1 MAFFAR
7 INESNIV
14 QEVNVIDDDQIGG
27 GIFPESESLGQEY
40 MADLGL
46 PPEWL
51 QASPTG
57 AYRDAYPSPGWEWQP
72 DPSRAD
78 GGIFTMPAPSEETP

>member
-14 QEVNVIDDDQIGG
+14 QEVNVIDDDQIDG
-27 GIFPESESLGQEY
+27 GIFPESEPLGQAY
-40 MADLGL
+40 MAEIGF

-57 AYRDAYPSPGWEWQP
+57 AYRDAYPSPGWEWQT
-72 DPSRAD
+72 DSSRAD
-78 GGIFTMPAPSEETP
+78 GGIFAMPTLEETP